1 MSEVL
6 SSLPSGNVVSALSAM
21 DDGARFATFLR
32 LVSSSG
38 LGELLSGEEGPITVF
53 APEEEAFEGWGEGEL
68 EDVEKDKVMKQPAF
82 VIVWAPR
89 YCKGAIGGR
98 PEGGRRRQ
106 FPIPN
111 SFG

>member
-21 DDGARFATFLR
+21 DDGARFSTFLR

-68 EDVEKDKVMKQPAF
+68 EDVEKDKVIYAVCRRHIVSPKKNIFFLLTQKQ
-82 VIVWAPR
+82 
-89 YCKGAIGGR
+89 
-98 PEGGRRRQ
+98 
-106 FPIPN
+106 
-111 SFG
+111 